1 MIDFALFVFQLLT
14 FKISGIIGISIAF
27 SVFPVL
33 KGLRRVLF
41 HQIFYD
47 VFIHR
52 LTHSVAMSSFFQCF
66 PVLFLAFAAE
76 YQKSLQYLGKLVW
89 SRLARVKSLHVQKK
103 FSIKVLY
110 SKCDQIRSFQ
120 QIWSH
125 ILKKFTEEF
134 CAVIIVYDYKSY
146 PSLILQLF
154 YQKLV
159 IFKCES

>member
-1 MIDFALFVFQLLT
+1 M

-27 SVFPVL
+27 SIFPVL

-52 LTHSVAMSSFFQCF
+52 LTHSIPMSSFFQCF

-89 SRLARVKSLHVQKK
+89 SRLATVKSLHIQKK
-103 FSIKVLY
+103 FPLKFCTVNVTRSAVSSRFGRIYWRNLLKNFVLWLSCMIIKVIQFNFTIVLLEVG
-110 SKCDQIRSFQ
+110 SF
-120 QIWSH
+120 
-125 ILKKFTEEF
+125 
-134 CAVIIVYDYKSY
+134 
-146 PSLILQLF
+146 
-154 YQKLV
+154 
-159 IFKCES
+159 